1 MGEIIDGRSARIKA
15 DLVIGDGLKFLDA
28 ACKRIEYVHHIRIL
42 YHISH
47 RIRLLQSIAVDE
59 LKRLVFQRL

>member
-15 DLVIGDGLKFLDA
+15 DLVIGDGFEFLDA

-47 RIRLLQSIAVDE
+47 RIRSLQSIAVDE
-59 LKRLVFQRL
+59 LKRLVFQSL